1 LLSPAWHWRSTAHHG
16 LALAA
21 VLIRNARKAP
31 PVALTSTQI
40 LEADDTKIEPVDVPE
55 WGGEVLVRGLSGLD
69 RDAYEASIQQIRPKP
84 DGSKEIVFVRDNARA
99 RLLVKCLVD
108 DQGNRLFKDS
118 DAPALGKKN
127 GAIIDKLY
135 DVAAELSGMGDA
147 NEAEIEGNS
156 DAAPSGDS
164 SSSSPETSDE
174 PSESSSE
181 ASAPTS

>member
-1 LLSPAWHWRSTAHHG
+1 M
-16 LALAA
+16 AL
-21 VLIRNARKAP
+21 NG
-31 PVALTSTQI
+31 TQI
-40 LEADDTKIEPVDVPE
+40 LEADDTKIEPVPVPE
-55 WGGEVLVRGLSGLD
+55 WGGEVLVRGLTGIE
-69 RDAYEASIQQIRPKP
+69 RDDYEASIQQIRPKP
-84 DGSKEIVFVRDNARA
+84 DGTKEVVFVRGNARA
-99 RLLVKCLVD
+99 RLLVKCLID
-108 DQGNRLFKDS
+108 EQGNRLFKDS

-156 DAAPSGDS
+156 EAGQTGDS

-181 ASAPTS
+181 ASVPTS

>member
-1 LLSPAWHWRSTAHHG
+1 MS
-16 LALAA
+16 
-21 VLIRNARKAP
+21 
-31 PVALTSTQI
+31 LTGAQI
-40 LEADDTKIEPVDVPE
+40 LDADDVQIKPVPVPE
-55 WGGEVLVRGLSGLD
+55 WGGDVLVRGLTGIE

-84 DGSKEIVFVRDNARA
+84 DGTKEVVFVRDNARA

-108 DQGNRLFKDS
+108 DQGERLFKDS

-135 DVAAELSGMGDA
+135 DVAAELSGLSDQA
-147 NEAEIEGNS
+147 REEIEGNS

-174 PSESSSE
+174 PEPSS
-181 ASAPTS
+181 